1 MYAGVVTRYQQ
12 QIVVPMQLER
22 KGESGKTQRDVVL
35 QTALTF
41 MQDLYA
47 YALALSK
54 DRDTARD
61 LVQETYLKVT
71 QAAERYRDQNM
82 RAWLFKILK
91 NTFLNWV
98 KRKADHPTESFSEEL
113 HSGDQR
119 VKNGIS
125 LPVQQWTESHYREL
139 FSDEIFSALMKL
151 PAEYREIL
159 LLREIEEFSYEELSE
174 LLGIPIGTV
183 RSRLHRARQEMFKQ
197 LMQYPDFAR
206 RFQQQASS
214 ELENK
219 T

>member
-1 MYAGVVTRYQQ
+1 
-12 QIVVPMQLER
+12 MQLER
-22 KGESGKTQRDVVL
+22 KGESGKTQRDEVL
-35 QTALTF
+35 QAALTF

-47 YALALSK
+47 YALALSR

-71 QAAERYRDQNM
+71 QSAERYRDQNM

-113 HSGDQR
+113 HSSGQR
-119 VKNGIS
+119 SKNGIS

-206 RFQQQASS
+206 RFSATGF
-214 ELENK
+214 LGDRG
-219 T
+219 